1 MTCTLSSQSGCA
13 WCDGKSLCA
22 RVWFGTCSAMA
33 STCSWQCVC
42 HWLWLEHSVTGT
54 CPTRASSTHLLALS
68 LRNPKLE
75 RISWHWMPLLN
86 CALQPLSSV
95 LLHFHTARLPCIAVA
110 LVIDSWRVP
119 EVGQETSPSS

>member
-1 MTCTLSSQSGCA
+1 MCQRVVWHLPCNGIYLFLAVCVPLVVVGTFCNWNLSN
-13 WCDGKSLCA
+13 KSLIY
-22 RVWFGTCSAMA
+22 
-33 STCSWQCVC
+33 
-42 HWLWLEHSVTGT
+42 
-54 CPTRASSTHLLALS
+54 TRLLALS
-68 LRNPKLE
+68 LQSPKLE